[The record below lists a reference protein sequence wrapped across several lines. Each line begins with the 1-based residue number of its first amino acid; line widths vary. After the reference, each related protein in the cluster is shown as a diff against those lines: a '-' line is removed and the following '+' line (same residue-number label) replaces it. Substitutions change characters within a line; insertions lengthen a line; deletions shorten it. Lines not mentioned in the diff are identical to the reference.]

1 MKQDQT
7 VSPEI
12 ALLATGG
19 DHTAE
24 LGDHSGKRDAYWP
37 LPTMICPFLPG
48 VEELPKGAG
57 GSALMAGS

>member
-24 LGDHSGKRDAYWP
+24 LGDHYERRDAHWP
-37 LPTMICPFLPG
+37 LPTVICPFLPG

-57 GSALMAGS
+57 GSALMEES